1 MRDAADVVTWTMM
14 ITTMMTRMTKSTS
27 VVDVAVEKK
36 MMMIT
41 TTRIDPVDVEGMM
54 TMKRWISPAPR
65 TGDVIVTMMMTNP
78 LCVVVEEDG
87 ECDGTGSLLFQ
98 Q

>member
-1 MRDAADVVTWTMM
+1 MRDVTDAVIVTITTITM
-14 ITTMMTRMTKSTS
+14 TTMMKSTS
-27 VVDVAVEKK
+27 VADVAVERKR
-36 MMMIT
+36 MMTT
-41 TTRIDPVDVEGMM
+41 TTRIDPVDVIEMM
-54 TMKRWISPAPR
+54 TMKRWILPAPR

-78 LCVVVEEDG
+78 LCVVVGEDG

>member
-1 MRDAADVVTWTMM
+1 MKDAADVVTWTMM
-14 ITTMMTRMTKSTS
+14 ITTTMMTTMTKSTS
-27 VVDVAVEKK
+27 VVDVAVEKMT
-36 MMMIT
+36 MM
-41 TTRIDPVDVEGMM
+41 TTRIDPVDVEGKM

-98 Q
+98 

>member
-1 MRDAADVVTWTMM
+1 MRDATDVVTVM
-14 ITTMMTRMTKSTS
+14 ITTITMTTRMKSTS
-27 VVDVAVEKK
+27 VADVVVKK
-36 MMMIT
+36 TTMIM
-41 TTRIDPVDVEGMM
+41 TTRIDPVDVIEMM
-54 TMKRWISPAPR
+54 MMKRWILPAPR